1 MAQDAITR
9 AELDA
14 DQARQD
20 VTFAEA
26 ICRVRADLRNAMHQM
41 ERRIYLVVALA
52 TGLIIGAM
60 QID

>member
-1 MAQDAITR
+1 MAQDAISR

-14 DQARQD
+14 DQARQE
-20 VTFAEA
+20 VSFTEA
-26 ICRVRADLRNAMHQM
+26 IYQMRVDLRAEMHQL

-60 QID
+60 QIS

>member
-9 AELDA
+9 SELDA

-20 VTFAEA
+20 VTFTEA
-26 ICRVRADLRNAMHQM
+26 IYQMRDDFRNAMHQL